1 MIIVGIIPG
10 SKEPK
15 GDINSFLKPLVD
27 ELMGFWDGVI
37 FEDSCVPGGIYVKAS
52 CCAPSTVL

>member
-27 ELMGFWDGVI
+27 ELIGFWDGVI
-37 FEDSCVPGGIYVKAS
+37 FEDSCLPGGIYVKAL
-52 CCAPSTVL
+52 CYPLSTVL